1 MNHINST
8 VIFTSEK
15 IKEQT
20 SLRALLTKISIYM
33 QLRSRLVLLVA
44 KAFNF
49 RNFLLLK
56 QIKRFKE
63 VSKILSNKDSFF
75 FFF

>member
-49 RNFLLLK
+49 RNFLLL
-56 QIKRFKE
+56 
-63 VSKILSNKDSFF
+63 N
-75 FFF
+75 

>member
-49 RNFLLLK
+49 RNFLLLNLRK
-56 QIKRFKE
+56 F
-63 VSKILSNKDSFF
+63 
-75 FFF
+75 